1 MEIFIRTRYTII
13 DGKNVSHNLQR
24 EWAEE
29 AFEIQ
34 QEKCRDHRPAI
45 TI

>member
-1 MEIFIRTRYTII
+1 MEIFTRTRYTII
-13 DGKNVSHNLQR
+13 DGKKVYHNPQR

-29 AFEIQ
+29 ALEIQ
-34 QEKCRDHRPAI
+34 QEKCRDPLPAL

>member
-1 MEIFIRTRYTII
+1 MEIFTRTRYTII
-13 DGKNVSHNLQR
+13 DGKKVYHNLQR

-34 QEKCRDHRPAI
+34 QEKCRDPLPAI

>member
-13 DGKNVSHNLQR
+13 DGKKVYHNLQR

-34 QEKCRDHRPAI
+34 QE
-45 TI
+45 

>member
-1 MEIFIRTRYTII
+1 MVIFTRTRYTII
-13 DGKNVSHNLQR
+13 DVKKVYHNPQR

-34 QEKCRDHRPAI
+34 QEKCRDTLPAI

>member
-13 DGKNVSHNLQR
+13 DGKKVYHNLQR

-34 QEKCRDHRPAI
+34 QEKCRDPLPAI